1 MDLEV
6 LVSKKGTKVVT
17 ATNLYQVLQLPK
29 SQYLPTVRRWFKEV
43 YEFKD
48 GIRLPLHLQDYAKR
62 HTENGVVDDYYIS
75 VELAKLIT
83 LNSTSKVKRKYANR
97 LLSLEDKV
105 ENAELLTK
113 EQVVA
118 VLELAKVMGLISCQQ
133 ASEKEHYRRFEK
145 ETGAPSTWWGHRAD
159 VLGYSTSK
167 IKASLQ
173 EKGKQ
178 PKGKSQRELLFQ
190 IDKYETIRAGV
201 IDLFLALGK
210 TETYARNLGDLA
222 KVFAKELGIEIWD
235 DSKAPVAFT
244 SNLNQEL
251 IHEIHNMHKGELLS
265 LW

>member
-1 MDLEV
+1 M
-6 LVSKKGTKVVT
+6 VSKKGTKVVT

-29 SQYLPTVRRWFKEV
+29 SHYLQNVRKWFKEV

-62 HTENGVVDDYYIS
+62 HTESGVLDDYYLS

-83 LNSTSKVKRKYANR
+83 LNSPSKFKRKFANR

-118 VLELAKVMGLISCQQ
+118 VLELAKVMGLISCQE

-145 ETGAPSTWWGHRAD
+145 ESGTPSKWWDHRANI
-159 VLGYSTSK
+159 LGYSTSK
-167 IKASLQ
+167 IKASLVQ
-173 EKGKQ
+173 EGKQ
-178 PKGKSQRELLFQ
+178 PRGKTQRDLLFQ
-190 IDKYETIRAGV
+190 VDKYETIRAGV

-244 SNLNQEL
+244 SNMNQDL
-251 IHEIHNMHKGELLS
+251 IHEIQEMHRGEMLS